1 MSIDP
6 SAIVPPAAIV
16 EDGAEIGAGARIGP
30 WCLVGAQV
38 SIGAGAELL
47 SHVAVT
53 GATSI
58 GEGTRV
64 WPFASLGAQ
73 PQDLKFTGEESRLE
87 IGARNMIRE
96 HVTMNPGTE
105 GGGGVTRVGDGCLF
119 MASSHV
125 GHDCI
130 VGNGVI
136 VANNAP
142 LGGHVIVEDRAII
155 GGNAAVHQHSR
166 IGRGAMIGGLTGVER
181 DVIPFGSVT
190 GDRAHLAGLNLVG
203 LRRAK
208 FPREHISALRA
219 AVDFIFD
226 EAAEGSVVIR
236 AREAAE
242 RWPDQPLVAEVVRF
256 MLADS
261 ARQLVTRRGK

>member
-6 SAIVPPAAIV
+6 SAIVHPAAIV

-125 GHDCI
+125 GMTASS
-130 VGNGVI
+130 GT
-136 VANNAP
+136 A
-142 LGGHVIVEDRAII
+142 
-155 GGNAAVHQHSR
+155 
-166 IGRGAMIGGLTGVER
+166 
-181 DVIPFGSVT
+181 
-190 GDRAHLAGLNLVG
+190 
-203 LRRAK
+203 
-208 FPREHISALRA
+208 
-219 AVDFIFD
+219 
-226 EAAEGSVVIR
+226 
-236 AREAAE
+236 
-242 RWPDQPLVAEVVRF
+242 
-256 MLADS
+256 
-261 ARQLVTRRGK
+261 